1 MSKILIFILKQIS
14 SHWKVSS
21 NVWGDCITLLWLCL
35 ERSFWQLSAECAK
48 GEEKRMWG
56 GEEMHQQWGD
66 HRSPAQLR
74 VASRFGNWQWS
85 VVGMLRS
92 MPFVFILSYPSR
104 GEHLQPQEREI
115 CTESCGALCYSSIS
129 PQGQHNLGNMVG
141 CLPDSHS
148 THLFPSE
155 RILIYSTAWLT

>member
-1 MSKILIFILKQIS
+1 
-14 SHWKVSS
+14 
-21 NVWGDCITLLWLCL
+21 
-35 ERSFWQLSAECAK
+35 
-48 GEEKRMWG
+48 
-56 GEEMHQQWGD
+56 MHQQWGD

-115 CTESCGALCYSSIS
+115 CAESRGALCYSSIS

-155 RILIYSTAWLT
+155 RILIYSIAWLTQEGISLLQPPGMTHECSRTDMVIPYLSPDTFLVFLQLVVNL